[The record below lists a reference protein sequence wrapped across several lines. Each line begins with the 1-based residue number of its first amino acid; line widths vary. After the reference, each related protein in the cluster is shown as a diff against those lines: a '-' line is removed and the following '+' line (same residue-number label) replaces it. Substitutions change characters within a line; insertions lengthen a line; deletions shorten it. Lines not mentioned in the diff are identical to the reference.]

1 MENLELDIGLR
12 EYVIPGGGVLRFNPA
27 DPGLY
32 GRFSQAAGK
41 LQQMETELSEKGKG
55 AAGEELLALMQEAD
69 RRAKALLGET
79 FGGGNDFD
87 RALGGVSLLAV
98 CGNGK
103 TVAEN
108 LLCALGAQLEAGARQ
123 LVEQKLAAAKENL

>member
-12 EYVIPGGGVLRFNPA
+12 EYGIPGGGVLRFNPA

-32 GRFSQAAGK
+32 GRFSQAVEQLEQLEA
-41 LQQMETELSEKGKG
+41 ELAEKSK
-55 AAGEELLALMQEAD
+55 AGEGTGVLTLMQEVD
-69 RRAKALLGET
+69 RRAKALLNET

-108 LLCALGAQLEAGARQ
+108 LFAALGAQLEAGAQQ
-123 LVEQKLAAAKENL
+123 LVEQKVAAAKENL